1 MNTYPLPTL
10 RTFHSSHQARD
21 KWQALKI
28 LEEASET
35 VEAAKACINTNPT
48 DTRGPYERKQA
59 LADEIAD
66 LLQTIVNLCDAY
78 MIDPHILAR
87 SADTI
92 TKRNIE
98 RGMFTD
104 GERTRMHRAGE
115 CGA

>member
-1 MNTYPLPTL
+1 MNPYPLPIL
-10 RTFHSSHQARD
+10 RTVHSSHQARD

-35 VEAAKACINTNPT
+35 VEAAKTCINNNPT

-78 MIDPHILAR
+78 MIDPHDLAR